1 MTWLDELRT
10 AALVGTGRHAAPS
23 PPVDLGVR
31 PPEGLSREEE
41 LLDQAAMADVV
52 IRASRS
58 PAHAPA
64 TTLSMPAP
72 PDPEPEAAGE
82 AARLLELLLT
92 QPPVGLELRNQL
104 VVDWLQL
111 AEESRRRV
119 PHRLLPALFALAE
132 TKSAVFR
139 RLEPAIGTRGRWLQ
153 SLSKTSVPKPADE
166 SSELRSDLAAAELER
181 LRSSDPAT
189 ARETL
194 ATHWNALSA
203 RERANR
209 LALLATN
216 LGSDDEEL
224 LERALDDKAKS
235 VREVAIGLL
244 DRLPGSLRAGRMAAR
259 LLSLVHLKG
268 LLTKRIEIDLP
279 RDPDEQALRD
289 GIPSNQRGGEP
300 DRLAR
305 LDTIIRGA
313 PLEVWTSVSGRSP
326 ATTVELLKPEPRV
339 LEGLITTAV
348 IRKDLEWIR
357 ALLTVRT
364 DVRLLGCL
372 PPGEREQWLEAYIR
386 NGIDQP
392 LTLVPLLRDL
402 PQPWGLGLAD
412 ALLGLIAGK
421 NGGQLAAML
430 AQVLPTALP
439 PEAVERCRRLLERS
453 DEDAARRRVLR
464 DAVQYQAFR
473 QSLTEAFQ

>member
-439 PEAVERCRRLLERS
+439 PEAVEQCRRLLERS

>member
-1 MTWLDELRT
+1 MTWLDELRI

-235 VREVAIGLL
+235 VREVATGLL

-326 ATTVELLKPEPRV
+326 AATVELLEPEPRV
-339 LEGLITTAV
+339 LADVVRAHDGAV
-348 IRKDLEWIR
+348 AHLSRQQHFATEPLDALGRLGQLGSQQLQRDVDAELLVARAVDHAHPPDAEQRLDPIAAREHRTGWESPFIRR
-357 ALLTVRT
+357 VR
-364 DVRLLGCL
+364 GY
-372 PPGEREQWLEAYIR
+372 G
-386 NGIDQP
+386 
-392 LTLVPLLRDL
+392 LRD
-402 PQPWGLGLAD
+402 GLGKRAR
-412 ALLGLIAGK
+412 
-421 NGGQLAAML
+421 
-430 AQVLPTALP
+430 AQ
-439 PEAVERCRRLLERS
+439 C
-453 DEDAARRRVLR
+453 D
-464 DAVQYQAFR
+464 
-473 QSLTEAFQ
+473 